1 MLVMARI
8 IGAQGI
14 LGWVKLKTYTEYAE
28 SLTDYKTW
36 WLGNPDNA
44 GAENKLPNGTRR
56 EYADGYPAASPPPY
70 RWREQAVETFA
81 VQNKGLIAKFPGCN
95 DRTAAESYRGL
106 LVAIPRNLLPPQP
119 EGEFYWSDLI
129 GLSVE
134 NVPQGDNVAGEHL
147 GIVENLMDTG
157 ANQVLCVRMV
167 NKKELLIPFIGS
179 AIKQVSVADKKIS
192 VDWAVDW
199 DKQH

>member
-36 WLGNPDNA
+36 WLGNSDNA
-44 GAENKLPNGTRR
+44 GAENKLPNWTRK
-56 EYADGYPAASPPPY
+56 EYANGYPAASPPPY
-70 RWREQAVETFA
+70 RWREQVVEICA

-106 LVAIPRNLLPPQP
+106 LVAIPRNLLPPQL

-134 NVPQGDNVAGEHL
+134 NVPQGDNVVGEHL

-199 DKQH
+199 DKH